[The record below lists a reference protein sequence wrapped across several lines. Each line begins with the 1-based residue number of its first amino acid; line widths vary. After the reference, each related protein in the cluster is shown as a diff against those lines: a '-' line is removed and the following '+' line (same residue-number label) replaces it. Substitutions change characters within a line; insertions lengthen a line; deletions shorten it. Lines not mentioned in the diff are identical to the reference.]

1 MNYLLYAVLVIV
13 VYAEVLPTISLMFE
27 YIRTWLGYGINT
39 VQQKAVSKQEAI
51 QEAQERLQPQHSN
64 AIGFKYQE
72 KTIYEEEDE
81 DYE

>member
-39 VQQKAVSKQEAI
+39 VQQKAVAKQEAI

-64 AIGFKYQE
+64 AIGFQVTSESEEEYE
-72 KTIYEEEDE
+72 YEED
-81 DYE
+81 

>member
-39 VQQKAVSKQEAI
+39 VQQKAVAKQEAI
-51 QEAQERLQPQHSN
+51 QEPQERLQPQHSN
-64 AIGFKYQE
+64 AIGFEYQE
-72 KTIYEEEDE
+72 KPIYEEEDE

>member
-39 VQQKAVSKQEAI
+39 VQQKAVAKQEAI
-51 QEAQERLQPQHSN
+51 QETQERLQPQHSN
-64 AIGFKYQE
+64 AIGFQYPE
-72 KTIYEEEDE
+72 ERVYEEEDE

>member
-39 VQQKAVSKQEAI
+39 VQQKAVAKQEAI

-64 AIGFKYQE
+64 AIGFQYPE
-72 KTIYEEEDE
+72 EPIYEEEDE

>member
-13 VYAEVLPTISLMFE
+13 VYAEILPTISLMFE

-39 VQQKAVSKQEAI
+39 VQQKAVAKQEAI

-64 AIGFKYQE
+64 AIGFEYQE

>member
-1 MNYLLYAVLVIV
+1 MNYLLYAALVIV

-39 VQQKAVSKQEAI
+39 VQQKAVAKQEEI
-51 QEAQERLQPQHSN
+51 QEAQERLQSQHSN
-64 AIGFKYQE
+64 AIGFEYQE
-72 KTIYEEEDE
+72 KPTYEEEEE

>member
-13 VYAEVLPTISLMFE
+13 VYAKVLPTISLMFE

-39 VQQKAVSKQEAI
+39 VQQKAVTKQEAI
-51 QEAQERLQPQHSN
+51 QEDQERLQPQHSN
-64 AIGFKYQE
+64 AIGFQYQR
-72 KTIYEEEDE
+72 KSTYEEEDE

>member
-39 VQQKAVSKQEAI
+39 VQQKAVAKQEEI

-64 AIGFKYQE
+64 AIGFQYSE
-72 KTIYEEEDE
+72 EPIYKEEDE

>member
-39 VQQKAVSKQEAI
+39 VQQKAI

-64 AIGFKYQE
+64 AIGFEYQE
-72 KTIYEEEDE
+72 KPIYEEEDE

>member
-39 VQQKAVSKQEAI
+39 VQQKAVAKQEAI
-51 QEAQERLQPQHSN
+51 QEAQERLQPQRSN
-64 AIGFKYQE
+64 AIDFQYPE
-72 KTIYEEEDE
+72 EPTYEEEDE

>member
-27 YIRTWLGYGINT
+27 YIRTWFGYGINT
-39 VQQKAVSKQEAI
+39 VQQKAAAKQEEI
-51 QEAQERLQPQHSN
+51 QEAQERLQSQHSN
-64 AIGFKYQE
+64 AIGFQYPE
-72 KTIYEEEDE
+72 EPIYEEEDE

>member
-1 MNYLLYAVLVIV
+1 MNYLLYTVLVIV

-39 VQQKAVSKQEAI
+39 VQQKVVVKQEAI
-51 QEAQERLQPQHSN
+51 QEAQGRLQPQHSN
-64 AIGFKYQE
+64 AIGFQYPE
-72 KTIYEEEDE
+72 EPTYEEEDE